1 MINIKNKVGDFLKIL
16 KYKINFA
23 KRDTPNWSEEVAV
36 VKKAKNNVICT
47 YVIADV
53 KVSGNPYDDHNLVS
67 IVRKKMLSQLFFRFS
82 VQR

>member
-1 MINIKNKVGDFLKIL
+1 MIFLKIL

-36 VKKAKNNVICT
+36 VKKVKNNVICT

-53 KVSGNPYDDHNLVS
+53 KVSGNPYEDHNLVS
-67 IVRKKMLSQLFFRFS
+67 IVRKKMLFHNCFFVSLYKDR
-82 VQR
+82 